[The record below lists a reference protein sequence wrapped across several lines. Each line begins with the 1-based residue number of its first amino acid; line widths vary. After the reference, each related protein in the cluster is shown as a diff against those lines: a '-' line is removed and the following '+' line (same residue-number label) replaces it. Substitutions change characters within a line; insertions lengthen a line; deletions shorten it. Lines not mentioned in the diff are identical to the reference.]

1 MAAIFPC
8 RQTCIQ
14 QLLTASSTVCVFF
27 NTRKEILNAS
37 RLTKLPL
44 KSLSFARQK
53 AFVNVTHAKGV
64 LNQAL

>member
-1 MAAIFPC
+1 MYS
-8 RQTCIQ
+8 T
-14 QLLTASSTVCVFF
+14 TASSTVCVFF

-44 KSLSFARQK
+44 KSLSFAREK
-53 AFVNVTHAKGV
+53 AFVNVIHAKGV